1 MTTNTTPH
9 TNHIL
14 AAYMRASED
23 DRAFG
28 IAWYPAARAL
38 AENLLPEDVSTAAG
52 VLAAMSPMT
61 SWPENVKRATV
72 AIMGG
77 KVSHTGPN
85 VDKVLRILSGE
96 HPLDVLSG
104 PKTRAFYLN
113 IMGIDS
119 DETVTVDRH
128 AIDVAC
134 GNVLSDSDR
143 AGAIRGKAGYGKV
156 AGMYREAAS
165 VIGITPCALQAV
177 VWVYWRRNV
186 AQAFHGDA

>member
-1 MTTNTTPH
+1 MNTPH

-14 AAYMRASED
+14 AAYMRASDD

-28 IAWYPAARAL
+28 IAWYPAAREL
-38 AENLLPEDVSTAAG
+38 AESLLPTDVSTAAG

-61 SWPENVKRATV
+61 SWPENIKRAIL
-72 AIMGG
+72 AINGEHV
-77 KVSHTGPN
+77 KHTEPN
-85 VDKVLRILSGE
+85 AIKVLRILSGE
-96 HPLDVLSG
+96 APLDVLSG

-134 GNVLSDSDR
+134 GQVLSDSER

-156 AGMYREAAS
+156 ADMYREAAS
-165 VIGITPCALQAV
+165 IIGVTPCALQAI